1 MHSPPCAPR
10 CSFATIY
17 LSNLSLLYLNYA
29 TQVIFKSSKVIPV
42 MIVGSLVWHKRYS
55 LAQYGSVILVVIG
68 LATVGTSHARRQ
80 RCQRSRTIVVVV
92 EGLVVD
98 NSCGSLCIRSVSF
111 ACVCG
116 T

>member
-1 MHSPPCAPR
+1 MHPPPCAPR

-68 LATVGTSHARRQ
+68 LATVGTYIP
-80 RCQRSRTIVVVV
+80 RTPST
-92 EGLVVD
+92 L
-98 NSCGSLCIRSVSF
+98 S
-111 ACVCG
+111 